1 MQVVLLRVGID
12 SGSGGIQGPLF
23 KDGSF
28 EFIPIPDKF
37 RGKGVNSMTYG
48 NTRTRYGGKL
58 IRYFPDGMKGK
69 IRNQPIHNDPE
80 FRTFTYGDPTPPK
93 RGLRHLTNGDLLVFY
108 SGLKPWPSGGKEQLY
123 TIGYFRVLA
132 AGLAT
137 DFGRSFLLRYFA
149 KNFHLRHRSVFRR
162 QRSQLVLVKGG
173 PGSRLLAKAHL
184 ISSRGRD
191 KNGYPL
197 KVLSPEMRRVFGTWG
212 GHISIQRS
220 SPRWVAPQYS
230 RKAASFVTSQK

>member
-23 KDGSF
+23 RDGSF

-37 RGKGVNSMTYG
+37 RGRGVNLMTYG
-48 NTRTRYGGKL
+48 NTRAKHGGCL
-58 IRYFPDGMKGK
+58 ITYFPERMRGRRQD
-69 IRNQPIHNDPE
+69 QSIHNDPE
-80 FRTFTYGDPTPPK
+80 FETFTYGDPTPPK
-93 RGLRHLTNGDLLVFY
+93 RGLRRLTNGDLLVFY
-108 SGLKPWPSGGKEQLY
+108 CGLKPWPSGGNEQLY
-123 TIGYFRVLA
+123 IIGYFRVLA
-132 AGLAT
+132 AGVAT
-137 DFGRSFLLRYFA
+137 DFSCSFLSRYFA
-149 KNFHLRHRSVFRR
+149 KNFHVRHRSVLRR

-184 ISSRGRD
+184 ISSAGRD
-191 KNGYPL
+191 KNGHPL
-197 KVLSPEMRRVFGTWG
+197 KVLSPQMRRVFGDWG

-230 RKAASFVTSQK
+230 RKAASYVTSLK

>member
-1 MQVVLLRVGID
+1 MQIVLLRVGID

-23 KDGSF
+23 KDGAF

-37 RGKGVNSMTYG
+37 RDRGVNSMTYG
-48 NTRTRYGGKL
+48 NTGARFGGKL
-58 IRYFPDGMKGK
+58 VRYFPDSLKTK

-80 FRTFTYGDPTPPK
+80 FKTFTYGDPTPPK
-93 RGLRHLTNGDLLVFY
+93 RGLRHLKNGDLLVFY
-108 SGLKPWPSGGKEQLY
+108 SGLSPWPSGGREQLY
-123 TIGYFRVLA
+123 IIGYFRVLT

-137 DFGRSFLLRYFA
+137 DFSHSLLSKHFA
-149 KNFHLRHRSVFRR
+149 KNFHVQHKSVFRR
-162 QRSQLVLVKGG
+162 QHSRLVLVKGE

-184 ISSRGRD
+184 ISSLGRD
-191 KNGYPL
+191 KNGQPL
-197 KVLSPEMRRVFGTWG
+197 KVLSPRMRRVFGDWD

-230 RKAASFVTSQK
+230 RRAASFVTSLK